1 MSNQSNQSNL
11 SKLSLV
17 PLKRRARMTPQEQR
31 REKLVAKIEEQ
42 LALARAQSE
51 GKRYVVTKPSW
62 SRDENGN
69 KIRVQR
75 EKIVR
80 PWWWPEGQGLTLV
93 VRYGARPIELSKGKR
108 AIQIEHVPMLPGV
121 LNTLVLATRSG
132 ELDGAIDAALAEV
145 RGAAGKA
152 R

>member
-1 MSNQSNQSNL
+1 MSNPSTPSNL

-31 REKLVAKIEEQ
+31 REKLVAKLDEQ

-51 GKRYVVTKPSW
+51 GKRFIVTKPAW

-93 VRYGARPIELSKGKR
+93 IRYGARPIELAKGRR
-108 AIQIEHVPMLPGV
+108 AIQIEHVPMLPGAINSV
-121 LNTLVLATRSG
+121 IAAVKAG